1 MWGRP
6 ANELSVSVGARLP
19 VRTNRDD
26 RYFTDGFQAL
36 PKGGYHALFANILNH
51 PNIRIRLNN
60 PYDIGMEKDFLH
72 SFLSVPI
79 DGYFAYQ
86 FGELPYRSILFHQTR
101 SQQRQDAPVINYT
114 DSGRFTRSTQWDL
127 LPNSGR
133 STDGLHGQ
141 TREEPCSMERNPGEY
156 YYPVQTE
163 QSKKQLLAYQ
173 EQAKKPKGITFI
185 GRTGLF
191 RYIDMLPAVTMH
203 LELAAKFLKDQAPE

>member
-51 PNIRIRLNN
+51 PNIRIRLSN
-60 PYDIGMEKDFLH
+60 PYDIGMEGDFLH

-101 SQQRQDAPVINYT
+101 SQQRQEAPVINYT

-173 EQAKKPKGITFI
+173 EQAKKPKGVTFI